1 MLILFLDCNNVLE
14 AHFSLWSID
23 YQFVKISAMD
33 SVAMADGHGREI
45 EPGWSEVA
53 VLDFGQCVTF
63 VVLDNG
69 IVDSFEGEISAHDE

>member
-1 MLILFLDCNNVLE
+1 
-14 AHFSLWSID
+14 
-23 YQFVKISAMD
+23 MD

-53 VLDFGQCVTF
+53 VLDFCQCVTF

-69 IVDSFEGEISAHDE
+69 IVDSFEGEISAHDK